1 MDLLF
6 EEGRRASATRNC
18 PRQKVMVIR
27 RFRPRWPARLSD
39 VQSDCHCQIE
49 RCRSASLAGRRPGP
63 DRRAS
68 GPPDRRT
75 PAVELATAFDAAKSG
90 GVIVAAISAAFTI
103 GYVAARLRG
112 GGARPH

>member
-1 MDLLF
+1 
-6 EEGRRASATRNC
+6 
-18 PRQKVMVIR
+18 MVIR
-27 RFRPRWPARLSD
+27 RFRLRRPARRSD

-75 PAVELATAFDAAKSG
+75 PAVELAVAFDPADSS
-90 GVIVAAISAAFTI
+90 GVIVAGNSALVTLWSL
-103 GYVAARLRG
+103 GNKGTPDLDVTVATSTG
-112 GGARPH
+112 TFSP